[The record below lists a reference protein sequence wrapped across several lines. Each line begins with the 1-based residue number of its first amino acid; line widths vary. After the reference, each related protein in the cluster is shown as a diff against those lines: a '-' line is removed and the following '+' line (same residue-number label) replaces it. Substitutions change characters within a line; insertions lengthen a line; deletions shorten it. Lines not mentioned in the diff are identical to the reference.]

1 MKHKKHYGRI
11 KFFRVRSLSYY
22 FSVFHSYIVFVP
34 VLRYDFVYICRRAE
48 VLVNITF
55 VSAVWDN
62 MCKLEGGMYDKLH
75 IDRYGGHLIVPV
87 SK

>member
-1 MKHKKHYGRI
+1 M
-11 KFFRVRSLSYY
+11 
-22 FSVFHSYIVFVP
+22 P

-55 VSAVWDN
+55 VSAAWDN
-62 MCKLEGGMYDKLH
+62 MCKLEGGMYAKLH
-75 IDRYGGHLIVPV
+75 IDRYGDHLIVSV

>member
-1 MKHKKHYGRI
+1 M
-11 KFFRVRSLSYY
+11 L
-22 FSVFHSYIVFVP
+22 